1 MGELIDSNLR
11 FSNDQAITTSAISTN
26 IVNGAA
32 LRDMGRGQPVYL
44 NIYLTTVFTTSA
56 NSLTIQLVSSSAADP
71 GASDVFMDVMKAR
84 LASAMLTT
92 GLLMRM
98 ALPEGIPFQKL
109 GLYYLATTA
118 LVAGKISAFLTLGED
133 SDVRTTT

>member
-11 FSNDQAITTSAISTN
+11 FSKEQAITVSAISAN
-26 IVNGAA
+26 IIDGKA
-32 LRDMGRGQPVYL
+32 LRDMGRGQPIYL

-56 NSLTIQLVSSSAADP
+56 NSLTIQLVSSSGADP
-71 GASDVFMDVMKAR
+71 GANDVFMDVMKAR
-84 LASAMLTT
+84 LASAMLST
-92 GLLMRM
+92 GLLARM
-98 ALPEGIPFQKL
+98 ALPEGIPYERL

-118 LVAGKISAFLTLGED
+118 LVAGKIDAFLTLGED

>member
-1 MGELIDSNLR
+1 MGEVIDSNTR
-11 FSNDQAITTSAISTN
+11 FSNEQAITTSAISTN
-26 IVNGAA
+26 IIDGKA
-32 LRDMGRGQPVYL
+32 LRNMARGQPIYL
-44 NIYLTTVFTTSA
+44 NVYLTTVFTTSA

-92 GLLMRM
+92 GLLLRM
-98 ALPEGIPFQKL
+98 ALPNDIPYQKL

-118 LVAGKISAFLTLGED
+118 LVAGKISAFLTIGQD
-133 SDVRTTT
+133 SDERTTT

>member
-1 MGELIDSNLR
+1 MGELQDSNLR
-11 FSNDQAITTSAISTN
+11 FSKDQAITASAISTN
-26 IVNGAA
+26 IIDGKA
-32 LRDMGRGQPVYL
+32 LRDMARGNPIFL

-56 NSLTIQLVSSSAADP
+56 NGLTIQLVCSSGADP
-71 GASDVFMDVMKAR
+71 GSSDVFMEVMKAR

-98 ALPEGIPFQKL
+98 ALPEGIPYERL

-118 LVAGKISAFLTLGED
+118 LVASTITTFLTLGED

>member
-11 FSNDQAITTSAISTN
+11 FCNDQAITASAISTN
-26 IVNGAA
+26 IIDGKAV
-32 LRDMGRGQPVYL
+32 RDIGRGQPIYL
-44 NIYLTTVFTTSA
+44 NVYLTTVFTTAA

-71 GASDVFMDVMKAR
+71 GASDVYMDVMKAR

-92 GLLMRM
+92 GLLLRM
-98 ALPEGIPFQKL
+98 ALPEDIPYQKL
-109 GLYYLATTA
+109 GLYFLATTS
-118 LVAGKISAFLTLGED
+118 LVAGKITAFLTLGQD

>member
-1 MGELIDSNLR
+1 MGEVIDSNLR
-11 FSNDQAITTSAISTN
+11 FSKEQAITASAISTN
-26 IVNGAA
+26 IIDGKA
-32 LRDMGRGQPVYL
+32 LRDMARGQPIYL
-44 NIYLTTVFTTSA
+44 NIYLTTVFTTAA

-92 GLLMRM
+92 GLLCRM
-98 ALPEGIPFQKL
+98 ALPEGIPYQKI

-118 LVAGKISAFLTLGED
+118 LVAGKIDAFLTLGED

>member
-11 FSNDQAITTSAISTN
+11 FSSDQAITASAISTN
-26 IVNGAA
+26 IIDGKA
-32 LRDMGRGQPVYL
+32 LRDIARGNPIFL
-44 NIYLTTVFTTSA
+44 NIYLTTVFTTAA
-56 NSLTIQLVSSSAADP
+56 NSLTIKLVSSSGADP
-71 GASDVFMDVMKAR
+71 GSGDGFLDVMQAR

-92 GLLMRM
+92 GLLMRL
-98 ALPEGIPFQKL
+98 ALPEGIPYERL

-118 LVAGKISAFLTLGED
+118 LVAGKITAFLTLGED

>member
-1 MGELIDSNLR
+1 MAEAIDSNLR

-26 IVNGAA
+26 IIDGKA
-32 LRDMGRGQPVYL
+32 LRDMARGQPIYL
-44 NIYLTTVFTTSA
+44 NVYLTTVFTTAA

-71 GASDVFMDVMKAR
+71 GSADVYMDVMKAR

-92 GLLMRM
+92 GLLLRM
-98 ALPEGIPFQKL
+98 ALPNDIPYQKL

-118 LVAGKISAFLTLGED
+118 LVAGKINAFLTLGQD
-133 SDVRTTT
+133 ADARTTT